1 VKTVLCSLLL
11 LVVTAGCRKPSS
23 SATSVAPATAQPA
36 AAPAAAVSQPQAA
49 TPQAPPP
56 KPVPTVLPDPVASV
70 NGDAIDKAEF
80 ESAIHSVEARA
91 GRPVPAEQRD
101 EVYRGVLDDLVT
113 YRLLKQEARQRQIA
127 VSDADV
133 DARLAEF
140 KKQFGTQAAFE
151 QALKAQ
157 HTTIA
162 RLRDDA
168 RTDMVVNRLLEQ
180 EVAGK
185 IQIKPTAVS
194 AFYEKN
200 PDKFQQPEA
209 VRASHILVIVPP
221 NSDAKAKA
229 ALKARAEEA
238 LVAAKAGQ
246 DFAALAKKY
255 SQDGSAAH
263 GGDLGF
269 FPRGQMVPAFEKAA
283 YGLQPGEISD
293 LVETQFGFHVIKV
306 TERRPARTVPFSEV
320 AGQIQQFLEQQAQ
333 QEKTKAFVSALRAKG
348 KVEIFI

>member
-11 LVVTAGCRKPSS
+11 LVASAGCRKPAP
-23 SATSVAPATAQPA
+23 SATVAAA
-36 AAPAAAVSQPQAA
+36 AAPAAAPATALASPQG
-49 TPQAPPP
+49 APPP
-56 KPVPTVLPDPVASV
+56 APAPPAPVPAVLPDPVASV
-70 NGDAIDKAEF
+70 NGDAIGKAEF

-91 GRPVPAEQRD
+91 GRPVPSEQRD
-101 EVYRGVLDDLVT
+101 EVYRGVLQDLVT
-113 YRLLKQEARQRQIA
+113 YRLLKQEAAQRQIA
-127 VSDADV
+127 VSDADI

-157 HTTIA
+157 HTTLGK
-162 RLRDDA
+162 LRDDA
-168 RTDMVVNRLLEQ
+168 RTDMVVNQLLER
-180 EVAGK
+180 EVGAK
-185 IQIKPTAVS
+185 IQVKPTEVS

-209 VRASHILVIVPP
+209 VRASHILIIVPP
-221 NSDAKAKA
+221 DSDAKAKA

-238 LVAAKAGQ
+238 LAAAKAGQ

-255 SQDGSAAH
+255 SQDGTAAH

-269 FPRGQMVPAFEKAA
+269 FPRGQMVPAFDKAA
-283 YGLQPGEISD
+283 YALQPGEVSD
-293 LVETQFGFHVIKV
+293 LVETQFGFHIIKV

-333 QEKTKAFVSALRAKG
+333 QEKTKAFVSALRAKS